1 MKRLSK
7 WFNLWVFVALL
18 AGAAPVYAREVA
30 QPQLLPPVP
39 EWPLIGPVLVWLGV
53 VEPEPEVVEEAPLRD
68 LPEYTI
74 ETVADATDLQTEVEA
89 GQSVRLMITE
99 ETLNTLIAENNS
111 EVPGLDSVTVD
122 VAEDLLSFE
131 VKIDGD
137 TLVEAGVE
145 LPFIDGQELKVDGS
159 IEVTAAGCMPVI
171 TLKKLRVNGIGV
183 AFLVRGEIDTIVSD
197 NWPTEVCLEAVT
209 FKSDEIVAEG
219 YRR

>member
-7 WFNLWVFVALL
+7 WFNLLVFVALL
-18 AGAAPVYAREVA
+18 AGAAPVYAREMTRP
-30 QPQLLPPVP
+30 QPLPPLP
-39 EWPLIGPVLVWLGV
+39 EWPIIGPVLVWLGV
-53 VEPEPEVVEEAPLRD
+53 AEPEPEVVEDAPLRD

-74 ETVADATDLQTEVEA
+74 ESVADATDLQTTVEA
-89 GQSVRLMITE
+89 GQSMRLIITE

-122 VAEDLLSFE
+122 VQEDSVSFE

-137 TLVEAGVE
+137 TLADAGVE
-145 LPFIDGQELKVDGS
+145 LPFIEGQELKVDGT
-159 IEVTAAGCMPVI
+159 IEATAGGCMPVI

-183 AFLVRGEIDTIVSD
+183 AFLVRGEIDSIVSD
-197 NWPTEVCLEAVT
+197 NWPTDLCLEAIT